1 MTKFLAVAALFIA
14 FNVSAQSKQD
24 YLKNNRFDLV
34 SPGFSFPDNSFKIIG
49 FGAYHGSAKT
59 ETTEMALLQS
69 LTKTGSISYYL
80 PETDFAIAHYFNSY
94 LASGDTVLLRDLID
108 HYGVRVPQDKTV
120 ETYNKW
126 KALKQ
131 LNDQLPAENKLT
143 VVGIDL
149 LVTYKY
155 TCQLLL
161 ELIDQQVVESP
172 ALDRVANMLATDTTD
187 YSPYYDSYSKGV
199 MRGFVSAYE
208 ADQAG
213 FVNSI
218 SDQFIFDHLI
228 RNLKVTFEVF
238 SSKREETIYDNYVG
252 LSEFYDFKNKPQFVR
267 FGFFHLE
274 KDREGEKG
282 NASFFTMLIENGIYA
297 REEVISIIGYLTK
310 SRVLWEV
317 EYDDKG
323 YKTHITEGGF
333 GIGDYRKE
341 YFLGIKNLKKTRMS
355 DITLFKLNGQDTP
368 YANGIPDLIEVVM
381 KGEASNGDDVKGK
394 STTAFIDYAVLIS
407 NSKASTPIEKMK

>member
-1 MTKFLAVAALFIA
+1 MTKTLTALALVITL
-14 FNVSAQSKQD
+14 NLSAQSKKEHLQE
-24 YLKNNRFDLV
+24 NRYDLLTNE
-34 SPGFSFPDNSFKIIG
+34 FNFPQADFKIIG
-49 FGAYHGSAKT
+49 FGAYHGSVKT

-94 LASGDTVLLRDLID
+94 LSSGDTALLKDLVT

-120 ETYNKW
+120 ETYSKW
-126 KALKQ
+126 TALKQ
-131 LNDQLPAENKLT
+131 LNDQLPAEHKLT

-155 TCQLLL
+155 TCKLLV
-161 ELIDQQVVESP
+161 EVIDRQVVESP
-172 ALDRVANMLATDTTD
+172 ALDRVADMLAADTTD
-187 YSPYYDSYSKGV
+187 YSPYYDSDSKAIL
-199 MRGFVSAYE
+199 RAFVAAYE
-208 ADQAG
+208 AAPDDFSKG
-213 FVNSI
+213 IN
-218 SDQFIFDHLI
+218 DPFIFDHLI

-238 SSKREETIYDNYVG
+238 SSKRGETIYDNYVG
-252 LSEFYDFKNKPQFVR
+252 LSDLYDFKNKPQFAR

-341 YFLGIKNLKKTRMS
+341 YFLGIKNLKKTRIS
-355 DITLFKLNGQDTP
+355 DITLFKLNGQGTP

-381 KGEASNGDDVKGK
+381 KDEASNGDDVKGK

>member
-1 MTKFLAVAALFIA
+1 MTNFLAVAALFIA
-14 FNVSAQSKQD
+14 LNVSAQSKQD

-59 ETTEMALLQS
+59 EVAELSLLQS
-69 LTKTGSISYYL
+69 LRSAGAISYYL

-94 LASGDTVLLRDLID
+94 LASGDTVLLKDLVS

-131 LNDQLPAENKLT
+131 LNDQLPAEDKLT

-149 LVTYKY
+149 IVTYKY
-155 TCQLLL
+155 TCKLLL
-161 ELIDQQVVESP
+161 ELIDRQVVESP
-172 ALDRVANMLATDTTD
+172 ALDRVANMVAADTTD
-187 YSPYYDSYSKGV
+187 YSPYYDSDSKAILRAFVAAYEEGPDDFSKGIN
-199 MRGFVSAYE
+199 
-208 ADQAG
+208 DP
-213 FVNSI
+213 
-218 SDQFIFDHLI
+218 FIFNHLI

-252 LSEFYDFKNKPQFVR
+252 LSELYDFKNKPQFAR

-341 YFLGIKNLKKTRMS
+341 CFLGIKNLKKTRIS
-355 DITLFKLNGQDTP
+355 DITLFKLNGQGTP

-381 KGEASNGDDVKGK
+381 KDGASNGDDVKGK